1 MKVIF
6 LDIDGVLATN
16 MEYGKPRRK
25 FWDKYDTAKTLRIP
39 YPFNPDCVKIFNR
52 IILETDAT
60 IVLSS
65 DWRTFW
71 DLNELDQIF
80 KFNGVIRSPEYMT
93 MNRKRKMSS
102 SHADDRHWQIM
113 EWVEEHRPY
122 KWLVLDDLD
131 MTYMFEQ
138 DGLSDCFLRTRDQEG
153 LKQVKLVDKIVNF
166 LNDEQESKTT
176 NSEGST

>member
-16 MEYGKPRRK
+16 MEYSKPRHK
-25 FWDKYDTAKTLRIP
+25 FWSKYDSAKTLRIP
-39 YPFNPDCVKIFNR
+39 YPFNPGCVKIFNR

-80 KFNGVIRSPEYMT
+80 KFNGVIRSPEFMT
-93 MNRKRKMSS
+93 DDRKRKMSS
-102 SHADDRHWQIM
+102 SYADDRHWQITK
-113 EWVEEHRPY
+113 WVKEHNPDN
-122 KWLVLDDLD
+122 WVVLDDLD
-131 MTYMFEQ
+131 MTYMFNE
-138 DGLSDCFLRTRDQEG
+138 DGVLDRFFKTRDREG
-153 LKQVKLVDKIVNF
+153 LKQVKLVDKIINF
-166 LNDEQESKTT
+166 LNNEQKSKITGI
-176 NSEGST
+176 EG